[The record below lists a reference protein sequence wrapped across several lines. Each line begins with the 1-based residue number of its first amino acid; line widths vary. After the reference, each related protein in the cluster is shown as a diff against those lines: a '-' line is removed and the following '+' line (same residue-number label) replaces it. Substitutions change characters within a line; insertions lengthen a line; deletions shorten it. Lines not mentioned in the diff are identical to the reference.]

1 MIDIYKCFNIT
12 SKHASVFLDEKFS
25 KFELCSGH
33 RVFVKKIYENPG
45 ITRDQIKNIAHV
57 HASNVTRAIDYM
69 EEKGYITKVLKE
81 DDKRICLLFPTEK
94 LKEVYDVLI
103 EAEKEWT
110 SIITEGLTEEELA
123 MYKKFL
129 SISTELSVKYVH
141 KK

>member
-1 MIDIYKCFNIT
+1 MNDIYRYFNIIT
-12 SKHASVFLDEKFS
+12 KHSNVFFDSKLA

-33 RVFVKKIYENPG
+33 RIFIKKIKEKPG
-45 ITRDQIKNIAHV
+45 ITRDSFKHIAHV
-57 HASNVTRAIDYM
+57 HPSNITRAIDYL
-69 EEKGYITKVLKE
+69 EEKGFIIKELKE
-81 DDKRICLLFPTEK
+81 EDKRICLLYPTEK
-94 LKEVYDVLI
+94 LDEVYRVLI